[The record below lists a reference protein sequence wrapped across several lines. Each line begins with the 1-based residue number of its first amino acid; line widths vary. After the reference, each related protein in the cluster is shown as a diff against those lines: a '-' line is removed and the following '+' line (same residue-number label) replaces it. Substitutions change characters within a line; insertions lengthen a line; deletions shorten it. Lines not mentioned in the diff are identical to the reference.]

1 MTPGAATVENTTMD
15 TPVVRNITI
24 PPEALE
30 AAAKA
35 IADLSCP
42 PDLFGQCEAAGG
54 CMCRAEARA
63 ACLAMLNAWPGRKT
77 ENRDGWNWTDT
88 GAVTTHRYEALI
100 LPLPKEP
107 TDDK

>member
-1 MTPGAATVENTTMD
+1 LKILSIKSGNSGGVWTMTNNT
-15 TPVVRNITI
+15 ITI

-30 AAAKA
+30 AAEDAFFKEK
-35 IADLSCP
+35 P
-42 PDLFGQCEAAGG
+42 GAANVHF
-54 CMCRAEARA
+54 AVRA

>member
-1 MTPGAATVENTTMD
+1 MTAPD
-15 TPVVRNITI
+15 ITI

-30 AAAKA
+30 AAA
-35 IADLSCP
+35 IDLHRLVYEE
-42 PDLFGQCEAAGG
+42 PDSYSW
-54 CMCRAEARA
+54 AETDEEMRTHFRKIARA
-63 ACLAMLNAWPGRKT
+63 ACLAMLQNWEGRKT
-77 ENRDGWNWTDT
+77 ENRDGWNWTDA